1 MKRTKARILICVL
14 LCISLI
20 SAGALPLFAEQHSET
35 LISTQEGKGLD
46 FPAYETDIPSIDGYF
61 DWDLDRTQ
69 PAAAYAPIEDR
80 YLLVYQNSG
89 PALEDNGIIGQ
100 FITSDA
106 AVDGDPF
113 PICVRQ
119 DTAYNLKLY
128 PDIAYGDGFYVIVWA
143 DATFTNFKVLGKIIS
158 SDGSFATDVI
168 TIDEINP
175 YICENSLSV
184 TYGEGGNFLVAWSDG
199 YNVVERMINPRA
211 DYLSDRTQ
219 ISSGGYF
226 FSSPSVAYSEASD
239 KFLVAWDD
247 NRVSDSDCNIYGRF
261 IGIDGLPTPDEI
273 NICTAEHNQFF
284 PSVTYDS
291 SKKEFLLIW
300 VDETGEDSEAVNY
313 GIYSNYFDSN
323 GNPQFADGG
332 ESIVEGSDLR
342 YVKPVIEYSS
352 IRDEY
357 LPIWA
362 NIPYYV
368 KEQVAPYG
376 SGQQLDK
383 SLDAA
388 GDRLTFGNGI
398 YNRPFPKPAITS
410 STVEGKYL
418 VVYPCIYADY
428 SNDISVSYLK
438 WELIGE
444 DVAARPGK
452 LQFELENYYADEG
465 AGTARIKVLRTEGL
479 DGQVKVIYAT
489 KDYAY
494 PGVASPGADYISVTG
509 ILTFESGET
518 EKTFDITIKDD
529 LEAEGTEPIV
539 LELSQPTGGAV
550 LGSITSAN
558 LYINDNDYANVSF
571 SSSSYTVT
579 EDVYEQY
586 IDIPVVFSGFPILP
600 AAFAESNTD
609 EAVVF
614 SVVYETSNGTATAG
628 EDYSSASGTLEFG
641 WEGGEKTFRIPI
653 IDDSIDEND
662 ETVNLKLSFPV
673 QEGFLTSAGTG
684 ESILTDNYT
693 VLLGTPKTAVL
704 KIIDDDTTT
713 SDTTVKRHKHKHAT
727 TVVTVLTAAEE
738 VPLASVPPTDALPND
753 ALVGRMPGYVGIS
766 TPTLINEVKREIN
779 LSYNT
784 ATLSNYPGHDARIYY
799 WRPDVS
805 KWVALAT
812 YPEGD
817 GKVKAL
823 NEGGYTGWFVVFG
836 VVQPH
841 FSDVSKTWEEQLINR
856 MNGLGLIEGYKVIGS
871 DLRAAKPEQK
881 VTRAEFTMFVTRI
894 MNMNPDKVLL
904 PAISESEVQSTLS
917 QAYTDGAEITPWAR
931 VAVAKATKAGL
942 VPFEGSGFKP
952 QEPITRI
959 EAAVMVS
966 RALKKFKDFKTI
978 DLSRFKDFSD
988 IPQWAAGEIVENAL
1002 EGYTD
1007 NTLKPN
1013 EDIAR
1018 AESLAML
1025 LRLFVKG
1032 LGW

>member
-1 MKRTKARILICVL
+1 MKRTNARILLCVL
-14 LCISLI
+14 LCISMI
-20 SAGALPLFAEQHSET
+20 SASALPLFAEQQAET
-35 LISTQEGKGLD
+35 SISTQEGKSLD
-46 FPAYETDIPSIDGYF
+46 SPAYDTDDPPVDGYF
-61 DWDLDRTQ
+61 DWNLDKIQ
-69 PAAAYAPIEDR
+69 PAVAYSPIEDR

-106 AVDGDPF
+106 AAFGDPF
-113 PICVRQ
+113 PIGVRQ
-119 DTAYNLKLY
+119 DTSYNLKLY

-158 SDGSFATDVI
+158 SDGSFATDVF
-168 TIDEINP
+168 TIDETNS

-184 TYGEGGNFLVAWSDG
+184 TYGEGGNFLVVWSDG
-199 YNVVERMINPRA
+199 YNVIERMINPRA
-211 DYLSDRTQ
+211 DDLSDRIQ

-261 IGIDGLPTPDEI
+261 VGIDGFLKPGEI
-273 NICTAEHNQFF
+273 NICTAEHNQLF
-284 PSVTYDS
+284 PSVAYDS
-291 SKKEFLLIW
+291 SNKEFLLLW
-300 VDETGEDSEAVNY
+300 VDETGEDGEAVNY
-313 GIYSNYFDSN
+313 GIYGNYFDSN
-323 GNPQFADGG
+323 GNPRFADGG

-342 YVKPVIEYSS
+342 YVKPAIEYSS

-362 NIPYYV
+362 NIPYYG
-368 KEQVAPYG
+368 KEQVAPYC

-383 SLDAA
+383 SLEAA

-398 YNRPFPKPAITS
+398 CNRPFPKPAITS

-418 VVYPCIYADY
+418 VVYPCDY
-428 SNDISVSYLK
+428 SDRSNDISVYYLK

-452 LQFELENYYADEG
+452 LQFELENYYSDEG

-479 DGQVKVIYAT
+479 DGQVKVVYAT

-518 EKTFDITIKDD
+518 EKTFDVTIKED
-529 LEAEGTEPIV
+529 LEMEGTEPIV

-558 LYINDNDYANVSF
+558 LYINDNDYPNVSF

-586 IDIPVVFSGFPILP
+586 IDIPVVFSGFPIMP
-600 AAFAESNTD
+600 SAFAESNGA
-609 EAVVF
+609 EAAVF

-641 WEGGEKTFRIPI
+641 WEGSEKTFRIPI

-662 ETVNLKLSFPV
+662 ETVNLKLSLPV
-673 QEGFLTSAGTG
+673 QERYLSSDDAGG
-684 ESILTDNYT
+684 SIWVNDFN
-693 VLLGTPKTAVL
+693 VVLGTPKTAVL
-704 KIIDDDTTT
+704 KIIDDDTTP
-713 SDTTVKRHKHKHAT
+713 SDTTVKRHRHKHT
-727 TVVTVLTAAEE
+727 TGVVTVLKTAEE
-738 VPLASVPPTDALPND
+738 VPLASAPPTEGLPND
-753 ALVGRMPGYVGIS
+753 ALVGRMPGYVAIS
-766 TPTLINEVKREIN
+766 TPTMINEVKGEIS
-779 LSYNT
+779 LSYDT
-784 ATLSNYPGHDARIYY
+784 TTLGNYPGHDARIYY

-812 YPEGD
+812 YPDGD
-817 GKVKAL
+817 GKVKAI
-823 NEGGYTGWFVVFG
+823 NEGGYAGWFVVFG

-841 FSDVSKTWEEQLINR
+841 FSDLNNTWEEKLINR
-856 MNGLGLIEGYKVIGS
+856 MNGLGLIEGYAVTGS
-871 DLRAAKPEQK
+871 ELRIAKPDQK
-881 VTRAEFTMFVTRI
+881 VTRAEFTMFVARI
-894 MNMNPDKVLL
+894 MNMNPDKVFL
-904 PAISESEVQSTLS
+904 PAIPESEVESILS
-917 QAYTDGAEITPWAR
+917 QGYADGAEITPWAR
-931 VAVAKATKAGL
+931 AAIAKATKAGL
-942 VPFEGSGFKP
+942 VPFEGSSFKP
-952 QEPITRI
+952 NEPITRI
-959 EAAVMVS
+959 EAGAMVS
-966 RALKKFKDFKTI
+966 RALKKFKDFKTV
-978 DLSRFKDFSD
+978 DLSSFKDYGD

-1002 EGYTD
+1002 EGYTN

-1013 EDIAR
+1013 EDITR